1 MKKMLLVLV
10 ALIFLAALS
19 WGEGEAKQ
27 PLGAVSFELGGAII
41 APIGVGVEFFLG
53 RVGLGAELRFLF
65 MAFSGVLGGTVEPG
79 AAVRFYFAPIESSLF
94 LMGGVSYVT
103 AFAVGGEGAGVAP
116 IGLLKPKVAIGYNV
130 LFGKKGR
137 TRFAAELGAV
147 YIWPVVRGD
156 LFDVSNL
163 FPILPHALIM
173 FGYAF

>member
-10 ALIFLAALS
+10 AVIFIAAVS
-19 WGEGEAKQ
+19 WGQEAKQ
-27 PLGAVSFELGGAII
+27 PFGAVSFELGGAII
-41 APIGVGVEFFLG
+41 APIGVGLEFFLG
-53 RVGLGAELRFLF
+53 HVGLGAELRFLF
-65 MAFSGVLGGTVEPG
+65 AAFSGVLGGFIEPG

-103 AFAVGGEGAGVAP
+103 GFAVGSGGSGTAP

-147 YIWPVVRGD
+147 GLFPVVQGD
-156 LFDVSNL
+156 LVDVANI
-163 FPILPHALIM
+163 FPVLPHALIM

>member
-10 ALIFLAALS
+10 AVIFLAAVS

-27 PLGAVSFELGGAII
+27 PFGAVSFELGGAII

-65 MAFSGVLGGTVEPG
+65 AAFSGVFGGFIEPG

-103 AFAVGGEGAGVAP
+103 GFAIGAGGAGTAP
-116 IGLLKPKVAIGYNV
+116 IGLLKPKLAVGYNV
-130 LFGKKGR
+130 LFGKNGR
-137 TRFAAELGAV
+137 IRFAAELGAV
-147 YIWPVVRGD
+147 YIWPVVQGD
-156 LFDVSNL
+156 LVDISNL